1 MRSWKKEAFSLCLL
15 AVNLSSKSIPSLT
28 VEPTS
33 SRFRCIVKTN
43 SDIQPHGLNDYWIL
57 GPALEGS
64 HCWTSSMTACKHSN
78 KSPPRNLGDKN
89 VENSADNEGLV
100 CQVSEGS
107 EDSIGAF
114 V

>member
-1 MRSWKKEAFSLCLL
+1 M
-15 AVNLSSKSIPSLT
+15 V
-28 VEPTS
+28 
-33 SRFRCIVKTN
+33 
-43 SDIQPHGLNDYWIL
+43 GL
-57 GPALEGS
+57 
-64 HCWTSSMTACKHSN
+64 SMTACKHSN